1 MGRAAVGAEGMKG
14 MLTKG
19 FKDLL
24 AEANAVV
31 DVIAVHEAVNRHI
44 SGDVVFVDVREANER
59 AKGTIP
65 GSVHAP
71 RGFLEF
77 IADPG
82 GPMHNPAFVSGKKL
96 VLFCGTG
103 ARSAMAAKTLMDM
116 GFDGVASMAGGFQ
129 AWAQAGGAV
138 AR

>member
-1 MGRAAVGAEGMKG
+1 

-31 DVIAVHEAVNRHI
+31 DVIAVHDAVNRHI
-44 SGDVVFVDVREANER
+44 GGDVVFVDVREADER

-65 GSVHAP
+65 QSIHAP

-77 IADPG
+77 IADPA
-82 GPMHNPAFVSGKKL
+82 GPMHNPAFASDKKL

-103 ARSAMAAKTLMDM
+103 GRSAMAAKTLMDM
-116 GFDGVASMAGGFQ
+116 GFEDVVSMAGGFQ
-129 AWAQAGGAV
+129 AWTQADGPV
-138 AR
+138 TR

>member
-1 MGRAAVGAEGMKG
+1 MGRATVGPEGMKG

-31 DVIAVHEAVNRHI
+31 DVIAVHDAVNRHI
-44 SGDVVFVDVREANER
+44 SGDVVFVDVRESDER

-65 GSVHAP
+65 ESVHAP

-77 IADPG
+77 IADPA
-82 GPMHNPAFVSGKKL
+82 GPMHNPAFASGKKL

-116 GFDGVASMAGGFQ
+116 GLDDVTSMTGGFQ
-129 AWAQAGGAV
+129 AWVQAGGAV
-138 AR
+138 VR

>member
-1 MGRAAVGAEGMKG
+1 

-31 DVIAVHEAVNRHI
+31 DVIAVHDAVDLQG
-44 SGDVVFVDVREANER
+44 GDEVVFVDVREPEER
-59 AKGTIP
+59 AMGTIP
-65 GSVHAP
+65 NSVHAP
-71 RGFLEF
+71 RGFIEF
-77 IADPG
+77 IADPA
-82 GPMHNPAFVSGKKL
+82 GPMHNPAFASGKKL

-103 ARSAMAAKTLMDM
+103 ARSAMAAKTLMEM
-116 GFDGVASMAGGFQ
+116 GFGDVANMAGGFQ
-129 AWAQAGGAV
+129 AWARAGGAV

>member
-1 MGRAAVGAEGMKG
+1 

-31 DVIAVHEAVNRHI
+31 DVIAVHDAVDLHG
-44 SGDVVFVDVREANER
+44 GDEVVFVDVREPEER

-65 GSVHAP
+65 NSVHAP
-71 RGFLEF
+71 RGFIEF
-77 IADPG
+77 IADPA
-82 GPMHNPAFVSGKKL
+82 GPMHNAAFASGKKL

-103 ARSAMAAKTLMDM
+103 ARSAMAAKTLMEM
-116 GFDGVASMAGGFQ
+116 GFGDVANMVGGFQ
-129 AWAQAGGAV
+129 AWARAGGAV

>member
-1 MGRAAVGAEGMKG
+1 

-31 DVIAVHEAVNRHI
+31 DVIAVHDAVDLQG
-44 SGDVVFVDVREANER
+44 GDEVVFVDVREPEER
-59 AKGTIP
+59 ARGTIP
-65 GSVHAP
+65 NSVHAP
-71 RGFLEF
+71 RGFIEF
-77 IADPG
+77 IADPA
-82 GPMHNPAFVSGKKL
+82 GPMHNPAFASGKRL

-103 ARSAMAAKTLMDM
+103 ARSAMAAKTLMEM
-116 GFDGVASMAGGFQ
+116 GFGDVANMAGGFQ
-129 AWAQAGGAV
+129 AWTQAGGAV

>member
-1 MGRAAVGAEGMKG
+1 
-14 MLTKG
+14 MLKKG

-31 DVIAVHEAVNRHI
+31 DVIAVHDAVNRHI
-44 SGDVVFVDVREANER
+44 SGDVVFVDVRESDER

-65 GSVHAP
+65 QSIHAP

-77 IADPG
+77 IADPT
-82 GPMHNPAFVSGKKL
+82 GPMHNPAFASDKKL

-103 ARSAMAAKTLMDM
+103 GRSAMAAKTLMDM
-116 GFDGVASMAGGFQ
+116 GFDDVVSMAGGFQ
-129 AWAQAGGAV
+129 AWTQADGPITL
-138 AR
+138 

>member
-1 MGRAAVGAEGMKG
+1 

-31 DVIAVHEAVNRHI
+31 DVIAVHDAVDLHG
-44 SGDVVFVDVREANER
+44 GDEVVFVDVREPEER

-65 GSVHAP
+65 NSVHAP
-71 RGFLEF
+71 RGFIEF
-77 IADPG
+77 IADPE
-82 GPMHNPAFVSGKKL
+82 GPMHNSAFASGKKL

-103 ARSAMAAKTLMDM
+103 ARSAMAAKTLDEM
-116 GFDGVASMAGGFQ
+116 GFGNVVNMAGGIQ
-129 AWAQAGGAV
+129 AWVRAGGAV
-138 AR
+138 TR

>member
-1 MGRAAVGAEGMKG
+1 

-31 DVIAVHEAVNRHI
+31 DVIAVHDAVDLQG
-44 SGDVVFVDVREANER
+44 GDEVVFVDVREPEER
-59 AKGTIP
+59 ARGTIP
-65 GSVHAP
+65 HSVHAP
-71 RGFLEF
+71 RGFIEF
-77 IADPG
+77 IADPA
-82 GPMHNPAFVSGKKL
+82 GPMHNPAFASGKKL

-103 ARSAMAAKTLMDM
+103 ARSAMAAKTLMEM
-116 GFDGVASMAGGFQ
+116 GFGDVANMVGGFQ
-129 AWAQAGGAV
+129 AWTQAGGAV

>member
-1 MGRAAVGAEGMKG
+1 MKG

-31 DVIAVHEAVNRHI
+31 DVIAVHDAVNRHI
-44 SGDVVFVDVREANER
+44 SGDVVFVDVRESDER

-65 GSVHAP
+65 QSIHAP

-77 IADPG
+77 IADPT
-82 GPMHNPAFVSGKKL
+82 GPMHNPAFASDKKL
-96 VLFCGTG
+96 ILFCGTG

-116 GFDGVASMAGGFQ
+116 GFDDVASMAGGFQ
-129 AWAQAGGAV
+129 AWTQADGPV
-138 AR
+138 TR

>member
-1 MGRAAVGAEGMKG
+1 

-31 DVIAVHEAVNRHI
+31 DVIAVHDAVDLH
-44 SGDVVFVDVREANER
+44 GDDKVVFVDVREPEER

-65 GSVHAP
+65 DSVHAP
-71 RGFLEF
+71 RGFIEF
-77 IADPG
+77 IADPA
-82 GPMHNPAFVSGKKL
+82 GPMHNAAFASGKKL

-103 ARSAMAAKTLMDM
+103 ARSAMAAKTLVEM
-116 GFDGVASMAGGFQ
+116 GFGDVVNMAGGIQ
-129 AWAQAGGAV
+129 AWARAGGAV

>member
-1 MGRAAVGAEGMKG
+1 

-31 DVIAVHEAVNRHI
+31 DVIAVHDAVDLHG
-44 SGDVVFVDVREANER
+44 GDGVVFVDVRESDER
-59 AKGTIP
+59 AQGTIP
-65 GSVHAP
+65 DSIHAP
-71 RGFLEF
+71 RGFIEF
-77 IADPG
+77 IADPA
-82 GPMHNPAFVSGKKL
+82 GPIHNPAFVSGKKL

-116 GFDGVASMAGGFQ
+116 GFSNVVNMAGGIQ
-129 AWAQAGGAV
+129 AWSRAGGV
-138 AR
+138 VSR

>member
-1 MGRAAVGAEGMKG
+1 

-31 DVIAVHEAVNRHI
+31 DVIAVHDAVDLQG
-44 SGDVVFVDVREANER
+44 GDEVVFVDVREPEER
-59 AKGTIP
+59 ARGTIP
-65 GSVHAP
+65 NSVHAP
-71 RGFLEF
+71 RGFIEF
-77 IADPG
+77 IADPA
-82 GPMHNPAFVSGKKL
+82 GPMHNPAFASGKKL

-103 ARSAMAAKTLMDM
+103 ARSAMAAKTLMEM
-116 GFDGVASMAGGFQ
+116 GFGDVANMAGGFQ
-129 AWAQAGGAV
+129 AWARAGGAV

>member
-1 MGRAAVGAEGMKG
+1 

-31 DVIAVHEAVNRHI
+31 DVIAVHDAVELQ
-44 SGDVVFVDVREANER
+44 GGGEVVFVDVREPEER

-65 GSVHAP
+65 DSVHAP
-71 RGFLEF
+71 RGFIEF
-77 IADPG
+77 IADPA
-82 GPMHNPAFVSGKKL
+82 GPMHNPAFASGKKL

-103 ARSAMAAKTLMDM
+103 ARSAMAAKTLMEM
-116 GFDGVASMAGGFQ
+116 GFGNVVNMAGGIQ
-129 AWAQAGGAV
+129 AWARAGGAV